1 MGCIAL
7 AFGHFGAPSMV
18 AFGTMYGC
26 FWWYEMRI
34 MVAFGGMKCVLWLFG
49 GMKCKLWLC
58 RSVGDVYEIQVW

>member
-26 FWWYEMRI
+26 FLWYEMRI

-49 GMKCKLWLC
+49 GM
-58 RSVGDVYEIQVW
+58 